1 MEWMKLV
8 VFLLDDID
16 MFILGVYLLLTWNVS
31 YDNFICFIIRRSCL
45 ALPGCWY
52 LSVFSFYNTEF

>member
-1 MEWMKLV
+1 MEWMKFV

-16 MFILGVYLLLTWNVS
+16 MFILEVYLLLIWNVF

-45 ALPGCWY
+45 VFLGCWY
-52 LSVFSFYNTEF
+52 LLVFSFYNIEF